1 MKKIDVNIKTAQI
14 GRLAGAATCA
24 FLAVSLLIDWVDV
37 QTTQDCMAIIARNF
51 PDEWKSMVEKRH
63 VIE

>member
-1 MKKIDVNIKTAQI
+1 MKKIDVSIKTAQI
-14 GRLAGAATCA
+14 GRLAGAVTCA

-37 QTTQDCMAIIARNF
+37 QTTQDCMAIVARNF

-63 VIE
+63 SIE